1 MTVTSSTLSSG
12 ASIFAGTSLVTPPT
26 ITRADLAPIR
36 PNRTPIEA
44 PRGIE
49 SFRFPSDIG
58 NHYLKMNIVKYDRSA
73 TAIFSGGFGTTAGTI
88 EDSVANIILPLPENL
103 TDVNRVN
110 YAQDPMI
117 DLSSIAQS
125 ITGGTIGAVSRGLV
139 DAASSIMRTAVVNI
153 AGAVAS
159 QAAASAAKITL
170 ADTGLA
176 PNQFLT
182 VILKGPEY
190 KKYNFTWKF
199 YPKNAKES
207 QEIQRIVY
215 TIRNAMRT
223 NLGPANAFFNF
234 PKVFNLSFSDST
246 YLYQFKP
253 AVIDNMSVNYTPSG
267 SPIFY
272 NGTGAPDGVQLTISF
287 SEIEYHLA
295 DEIAENNSENPDV
308 ASQTNTS
315 IDPSLNPSPAP
326 FNRAGGTGQ

>member
-1 MTVTSSTLSSG
+1 
-12 ASIFAGTSLVTPPT
+12 
-26 ITRADLAPIR
+26 
-36 PNRTPIEA
+36 
-44 PRGIE
+44 
-49 SFRFPSDIG
+49 
-58 NHYLKMNIVKYDRSA
+58 MNIVKYDRSA